1 MRGAKGRKNPV
12 RGKGRIPRRRPAARR
27 SKYEVREQA
36 SLTEVISPQTT
47 LNANQNYSSYTL
59 NLASLPRASLVAKGF
74 QYFRIK
80 RITYVI
86 KPFADTFAPG
96 ALANVPYLYYMIDR
110 TKQFVNGFTTENL
123 RNMGAKARRVDDKT
137 ITFSY
142 TPSVLTE
149 TFDDSGV
156 VPVQYKLMPWLP
168 TRDMTSLPGVWT
180 PSIVDHLG
188 VVWTVEQLLATSPV
202 GYTIERR
209 IQVEF
214 KKPQVPTFPPGENLA
229 AQNIVDINDVKPHQ
243 V

>member
-1 MRGAKGRKNPV
+1 MPKSNLKAKRGMKGK
-12 RGKGRIPRRRPAARR
+12 RGPRRQNR
-27 SKYEVREQA
+27 SKYEVAERA
-36 SLTEVISPQTT
+36 SLTEVISPQVT
-47 LNANQNYSSYTL
+47 LNANQNYSDYTL
-59 NLASLPRASLVAKGF
+59 NLASLPRASLVAQGY

-80 RITYVI
+80 RVTYLI

-110 TKQFVNGFTTENL
+110 TKLFANGFTTEQL

-137 ITFSY
+137 IMFSY

-149 TFDDSGV
+149 TYDNSIATGL
-156 VPVQYKLMPWLP
+156 PVQYKVNPWLP
-168 TRDMTSLPGVWT
+168 TRDLVNIGTWNASV
-180 PSIVDHLG
+180 VDHQG
-188 VVWTVEQLLATSPV
+188 IVWTVEQLLATSPV

-214 KKPQVPTFPPGENLA
+214 KKPLVPTSIPSQLSES
-229 AQNIVDINDVKPHQ
+229 VDINKVTLS